1 MPTDGA
7 LDYLELPARGVA
19 AMKKFYGA
27 AFGWSF
33 VDYGPDYVEFDS
45 GGRKGGFNA
54 ERKAAVSGGALAA
67 DTVASAAA
75 RRATPSG
82 ATPGSFQSCVIQ
94 RESSGNPRAVNPSS
108 GAGACTASCRPP
120 GTASVFLACQRM
132 RPWLSR
138 TTPSPRSTHS
148 PGPALGPRTTAAE

>member
-54 ERKAAVSGGALAA
+54 ERKAAVSGGALA
-67 DTVASAAA
+67 VLYASDLDAMETKVAAA
-75 RRATPSG
+75 GGEITEHHSFPGGRRFHFRDPSG
-82 ATPGSFQSCVIQ
+82 NEI
-94 RESSGNPRAVNPSS
+94 AVWS
-108 GAGACTASCRPP
+108 
-120 GTASVFLACQRM
+120 
-132 RPWLSR
+132 
-138 TTPSPRSTHS
+138 
-148 PGPALGPRTTAAE
+148 EK